1 MIVRIRALFI
11 ALTLLSCLANAI
23 EISVPKDVPH
33 DEPGVPGGS
42 GGSEGS
48 GEPGVP
54 DAPGGGSSGGLG
66 VPAGDPVGGVAE
78 DEPKFELSDLLDLTS
93 LLSLTG
99 RQTPPLALD

>member
-1 MIVRIRALFI
+1 MIVRIGALFI
-11 ALTLLSCLANAI
+11 AFTLLSCFANAI

-33 DEPGVPGGS
+33 DEPGVPGGSGGS

-66 VPAGDPVGGVAE
+66 IPAGDPVGGVAE
-78 DEPKFELSDLLDLTS
+78 GEPKFELSDLLDLTS

-99 RQTPPLALD
+99 R

>member
-1 MIVRIRALFI
+1 MIVRVRALFI
-11 ALTLLSCLANAI
+11 AFTLLSCFANAI

-42 GGSEGS
+42 G
-48 GEPGVP
+48 EPGVP

-66 VPAGDPVGGVAE
+66 IPAGDPVGGVAE

-99 RQTPPLALD
+99 R